1 MISNG
6 LILAAAEGA
15 NPLIPNPWEILVVVV
30 GFALLMFIVIKFI
43 VPTLEKSYQDRV
55 EAIEGGLAKAE
66 KAQAKANAM
75 MADYESQL
83 ADARTEANRIRED
96 ARTEAAEIV
105 AEARERATAEA
116 TRISEQA
123 QAQIAAERQQ
133 AAAQLKGEVGSLATT
148 LAGKIVGESL
158 EDDARSHRVVDQRRL
173 ALGVV
178 HRRDAAHVLELHVHA
193 VRRGHL
199 SDHLT
204 LAGATQRR
212 PVARALD
219 VGVG

>member
-6 LILAAAEGA
+6 LVLAAVEGA
-15 NPLIPNPWEILVVVV
+15 NPLVPNPWELLITAV
-30 GFALLMFIVIKFI
+30 GFAVLMFIVIKFI

-66 KAQAKANAM
+66 KAQAEANAM

-105 AEARERATAEA
+105 AEARERATAES

-133 AAAQLKGEVGSLATT
+133 AASQLKGEVGTLATT
-148 LAGKIVGESL
+148 LASKIVGESL
-158 EDDARSHRVVDQRRL
+158 EDDARSQRVVDRFL
-173 ALGVV
+173 ADLDRHQSAGV
-178 HRRDAAHVLELHVHA
+178 AE
-193 VRRGHL
+193 
-199 SDHLT
+199 
-204 LAGATQRR
+204 
-212 PVARALD
+212 
-219 VGVG
+219 

>member
-1 MISNG
+1 MISSA
-6 LILAAAEGA
+6 LILGAAEGA
-15 NPLIPNPWEILVVVV
+15 NPLVPNPWEMLVVAV
-30 GFALLMFIVIKFI
+30 GFAVLMFIVIKFI
-43 VPTLEKSYQDRV
+43 VPALEKSYQDRV

-66 KAQAKANAM
+66 KAQAEANAM

-116 TRISEQA
+116 RRISEQA

-158 EDDARSHRVVDQRRL
+158 EDDARSQRVVDRFL
-173 ALGVV
+173 ADLDRHQSAGV
-178 HRRDAAHVLELHVHA
+178 AE
-193 VRRGHL
+193 
-199 SDHLT
+199 
-204 LAGATQRR
+204 
-212 PVARALD
+212 
-219 VGVG
+219 

>member
-43 VPTLEKSYQDRV
+43 VPT
-55 EAIEGGLAKAE
+55 IEGGLAKAE
-66 KAQAKANAM
+66 KAQAEANAM

-158 EDDARSHRVVDQRRL
+158 EDDARSQRVVDRFL
-173 ALGVV
+173 ADLDRHQSAGV
-178 HRRDAAHVLELHVHA
+178 AE
-193 VRRGHL
+193 
-199 SDHLT
+199 
-204 LAGATQRR
+204 
-212 PVARALD
+212 
-219 VGVG
+219 

>member
-66 KAQAKANAM
+66 KAQAEANAM

-83 ADARTEANRIRED
+83 A
-96 ARTEAAEIV
+96 
-105 AEARERATAEA
+105 EARERATAEA
-116 TRISEQA
+116 RRISEQA

-158 EDDARSHRVVDQRRL
+158 EDDARSQRVVDRFL
-173 ALGVV
+173 ADLDRHQSAGV
-178 HRRDAAHVLELHVHA
+178 AE
-193 VRRGHL
+193 
-199 SDHLT
+199 
-204 LAGATQRR
+204 
-212 PVARALD
+212 
-219 VGVG
+219 